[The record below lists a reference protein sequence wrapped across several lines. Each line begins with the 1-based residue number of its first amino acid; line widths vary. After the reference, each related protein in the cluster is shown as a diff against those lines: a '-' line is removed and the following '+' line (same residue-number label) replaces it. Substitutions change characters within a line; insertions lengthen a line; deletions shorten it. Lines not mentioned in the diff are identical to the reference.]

1 MPTSGHEHCPPRP
14 IWDNGLAHHPDHYR
28 ALTSAALRHR
38 HSPRAHVADRQNAL
52 LTLNFQF
59 DTAANGQALKLLNVV
74 DE

>member
-1 MPTSGHEHCPPRP
+1 MWTRT
-14 IWDNGLAHHPDHYR
+14 R
-28 ALTSAALRHR
+28 SARGAGRSRRSPAISDTTRH
-38 HSPRAHVADRQNAL
+38 RAHVADRQNAL